1 MRPILYPSSE
11 RAFEDNGLGVLS
23 DAASCLVSEQ
33 RNGGYE
39 LTMQYPVSGLHYADI
54 GYRSLILAKPS
65 PDGRPQPFRVYRIT
79 RPIGGLVTIFA
90 QHISYDLSGVAMPP
104 FSAQGISGAL
114 SAIGSSAIPADNGFS
129 FWTDKTG
136 TQVISSTLPLSVRSL
151 LGGIRGSILDVFG
164 GEYEFDRFA
173 VRLWGQRGADRGVTL
188 RYGKN
193 ITTLEQDANCAA
205 VYTAVYP
212 YWTNEETTVALPEK
226 IIAVPGTFDFTR
238 ILPLDLSS
246 AFENPPTA
254 DQLRTSARYYIAD
267 NNVGVPRV
275 SLSLSFAQLDGER
288 PDLCDTVSVVFT
300 AMGISTRAKVVKT
313 TYDVL
318 RGRYESVEIGDIRAS
333 IADTIAGQALDIS
346 SMPTTQAM
354 QKAILNATGWITGT
368 GGGYVVFKRNDS
380 GQAEELLIMDSPEMS
395 TAKNV
400 WRWNLG
406 GLGFSRNG
414 VNGPYE
420 TAITQDGSIVGKFV
434 TADGLQVYAANVLGQ
449 LTANQIN
456 AESLHVKAAN
466 VDGTFSADK
475 IVGGSIDADQ
485 INVKNLNA
493 DNINSGSLKS
503 AYLADGA
510 VVNSKLGSYAV
521 EGGNVATD
529 AIVNR
534 HLSSGS
540 VAKTTCSTSLQ
551 NLIAEG
557 ITANSI
563 LAGTG
568 SANDL
573 TADILRVTT
582 TFRFGSFSN
591 PLTLYNSSDLPTYV
605 LGTK

>member
-1 MRPILYPSSE
+1 MKPILYPPSE
-11 RAFEDNGLGVLS
+11 RAFEDNGLGALA

-33 RNGGYE
+33 RNGSYE

-54 GYRSLILAKPS
+54 GYRSIILAKPS

-79 RPIGGLVTIFA
+79 RPMGGLVTIFA
-90 QHISYDLSGVAMPP
+90 QHISYDLSGVAIPP
-104 FSAQGISGAL
+104 FSAQGVSGAF

-136 TQVISSTLPLSVRSL
+136 MQTISSTLPLSVRSL
-151 LGGIRGSILDVFG
+151 LGGIRGSVLDVFG

-173 VRLWGQRGADRGVTL
+173 VRLWGQRGTDRGVTL

-212 YWTNEETTVALPEK
+212 YWTSAEMTVALPEK
-226 IIAVPGTFDFTR
+226 IIAVPGTFDFVR
-238 ILPLDLSS
+238 VLPLDLSS
-246 AFENPPTA
+246 AFESPPTA

-267 NNVGVPRV
+267 NKIGVPRV

-288 PDLCDTVSVVFT
+288 LDLCDTVSVVFS
-300 AMGISTRAKVVKT
+300 AMGISARAKVVKT
-313 TYDVL
+313 TFDAL

-333 IADTIAGQALDIS
+333 IADTIAGQALDIG

-368 GGGYVVFKRNDS
+368 GGGYVVFKRNGS
-380 GQAEELLIMDSPEMS
+380 GQATELLIMDSPEMF

-406 GLGFSRNG
+406 GLGFSENG

-434 TADGLQVYAANVLGQ
+434 TADGLR
-449 LTANQIN
+449 
-456 AESLHVKAAN
+456 VKAAN

-521 EGGNVATD
+521 EGSNVATD

-534 HLSSGS
+534 HISSGS
-540 VAKTTCSTSLQ
+540 IEKTTCSTRLQ

-568 SANDL
+568 SAHDL
-573 TADILRVTT
+573 TADYFKVTT
-582 TFRFGSFSN
+582 AFRFKSFSN
-591 PLTLYNSSDLPTYV
+591 PLTLHNSSNLPTYV
-605 LGTK
+605 LGTN

>member
-1 MRPILYPSSE
+1 MRPILYPSYE

-33 RNGGYE
+33 RNGSYE

-79 RPIGGLVTIFA
+79 SPMGGLVTIFA

-104 FSAQGISGAL
+104 FSAQGISGAF

-226 IIAVPGTFDFTR
+226 IISVPGTFDFTR

-246 AFENPPTA
+246 AFESPPTA

-267 NNVGVPRV
+267 NKIGVPRV
-275 SLSLSFAQLDGER
+275 SLSLSFVQLGGER
-288 PDLCDTVSVVFT
+288 LDLCDTVSVVFPR
-300 AMGISTRAKVVKT
+300 MGISTRAKVVKT
-313 TYDVL
+313 TFDVL
-318 RGRYESVEIGDIRAS
+318 RGRYDSVEIGDIRAS

-380 GQAEELLIMDSPEMS
+380 GQATELLIMDSPEMS
-395 TAKNV
+395 TAQNV

-406 GLGFSRNG
+406 GLGFSKNG

-434 TADGLQVYAANVLGQ
+434 TADGLQVHAANVLGQ

-493 DNINSGSLKS
+493 DNINSGSLKG

-510 VVNSKLGSYAV
+510 VVNSKLGNYAV
-521 EGGNVATD
+521 EGANVATD

-540 VAKTTCSTSLQ
+540 VKQTTCSTSLQ

-568 SANDL
+568 SAHDL
-573 TADILRVTT
+573 TADNFKITT
-582 TFRFGSFSN
+582 EFRFKSFSN
-591 PLTLYNSSDLPTYV
+591 PLTLYQSSNLPTYV

>member
-1 MRPILYPSSE
+1 MKPILYPPSE
-11 RAFEDNGLGVLS
+11 RAFEDNGLGALA

-33 RNGGYE
+33 RNGSYE

-54 GYRSLILAKPS
+54 GYRSIILAKPS

-79 RPIGGLVTIFA
+79 RPMGGLVTIFA
-90 QHISYDLSGVAMPP
+90 QHISYDLSGVAIPP
-104 FSAQGISGAL
+104 FSAQGVSGAF

-136 TQVISSTLPLSVRSL
+136 MQTISSTLPLSVRSL
-151 LGGIRGSILDVFG
+151 LGGVRGSILDVYG

-173 VRLWGQRGADRGVTL
+173 VRLWARRGEDRGVTI
-188 RYGKN
+188 RYGKDL
-193 ITTLEQDANCAA
+193 TSLEQEASCAA

-212 YWTNEETTVALPEK
+212 YWTSGEATVELPEK
-226 IIAVPGTFDFTR
+226 TVSVPGTFDFTR

-246 AFENPPTA
+246 AFENPPTE

-267 NNVGVPRV
+267 NKIGVPRV

-288 PDLCDTVSVVFT
+288 LDLCDTVSVVFS
-300 AMGISTRAKVVKT
+300 AMGISARAKVVKT
-313 TYDVL
+313 TFDAL
-318 RGRYESVEIGDIRAS
+318 RGRYESVEIGDIRTS
-333 IADTIAGQALDIS
+333 IADTIAGQALDIG

-380 GQAEELLIMDSPEMS
+380 GQATELLIMDSPEMS

-406 GLGFSRNG
+406 GLGFSKNG

-420 TAITQDGSIVGKFV
+420 TAITQDGNIVGKFV
-434 TADGLQVYAANVLGQ
+434 TAEG
-449 LTANQIN
+449 
-456 AESLHVKAAN
+456 LHVKAAN

-475 IVGGSIDADQ
+475 IVGGTIDADQ

-510 VVNSKLGSYAV
+510 VTNSKLGSYAV

-534 HLSSGS
+534 HITSGS
-540 VAKTTCSTSLQ
+540 IRTTTCDDTI
-551 NLIAEG
+551 NGYFEDVIA
-557 ITANSI
+557 AKKL
-563 LAGTG
+563 LAGQAIITHLKVGTLEVSNHAGYWFG
-568 SANDL
+568 SANNMPKY
-573 TADILRVTT
+573 V
-582 TFRFGSFSN
+582 FG
-591 PLTLYNSSDLPTYV
+591 YN
-605 LGTK
+605 

>member
-1 MRPILYPSSE
+1 MRPILYPPSE
-11 RAFEDNGLGVLS
+11 RAFADNGIGVLS
-23 DAASCLVSEQ
+23 DAASCVVSEQ
-33 RNGGYE
+33 RNGAFE
-39 LTMQYPVSGLHYADI
+39 LTMEYPITGIHYADI
-54 GYRSLILAKPS
+54 AYRSLILAKPS

-79 RPIGGLVTIFA
+79 RPGRGLVTIFA

-114 SAIGSSAIPADNGFS
+114 SAIGSSAIPSDNGFS

-136 TQVISSTLPLSVRSL
+136 TQVISSMLPLSVRSL

-226 IIAVPGTFDFTR
+226 TVAVPGEFDFTR

-246 AFENPPTA
+246 AFEEQPTA
-254 DQLRTSARYYIAD
+254 DQLRTSARYYITD
-267 NNVGVPRV
+267 NKVGIPKV
-275 SLSLSFAQLDGER
+275 SLSLSFVQIGSER
-288 PDLCDTVSVVFT
+288 LDLCDTVTVEFA
-300 AMGISTRAKVVKT
+300 AMGVSARAKVVKT
-313 TYDVL
+313 TYNVLKERYDAVEVGDV
-318 RGRYESVEIGDIRAS
+318 RAS
-333 IADTIAGQALDIS
+333 IADTIAGQAQDIS
-346 SMPTTQAM
+346 AMPTTQAM

-380 GQAEELLIMDSPEMS
+380 GQAEELLIMDSLEMS

-406 GLGFSRNG
+406 GLGFSRKG

-434 TADGLQVYAANVLGQ
+434 TADGLQVHAANVLGQ

-540 VAKTTCSTSLQ
+540 VKQTTCSTSLQ

-591 PLTLYNSSDLPTYV
+591 PLTLYNSSNLPTYV